1 MKDLSLHLIDI
12 LQNSTRAEATEV
24 YVGLIY
30 NETDKTLTLSIKDN
44 GKGMSAEMV
53 KNVTDPFCTSRTT
66 RKVGLGI
73 PLLKQNAEKT
83 EGSFQIKSELNQG
96 TTVSAVFKYEHVDML
111 PLGDIGG
118 AMALTISSWE
128 KTEFEFDYKKGDNEF
143 NLKTQDMKEVLEGVP
158 LSNPQVINYIK
169 EIINE
174 NIK

>member
-30 NETDKTLTLSIKDN
+30 NVTEKTLTLNIKDN
-44 GKGMSAEMV
+44 GKGMSAEML

-83 EGSFQIKSELNQG
+83 DGSFQIESEINVG
-96 TTVSAVFKYEHVDML
+96 TTLKAVFKYEHVDML

-118 AMALTISSWE
+118 VMALTIGSW
-128 KTEFEFDYKKGDNEF
+128 KDIEFEFDYKKGENEF
-143 NLKTQDMKEVLEGVP
+143 NLKTQEMKEVLEGVP

-169 EIINE
+169 ETINE